1 LVTCTE
7 GNVSE
12 TIGLH
17 GSEES
22 ILVEVHD
29 FTRVTWT
36 HAWTHESLQF
46 YGMALDKE
54 QSYLLLL
61 TLLHFT
67 IGEITNRL
75 ATCIVAYNRIT
86 KTTDYKLTNY
96 KNNLNQYNYRG
107 GESSLCRMHSAG
119 PNTYLRIILAFNLKS
134 HHPLFGLTMELVA
147 DFDPDR
153 IFALIVGRLR
163 F

>member
-1 LVTCTE
+1 MLVTCTE

-12 TIGLH
+12 TIGIH

-22 ILVEVHD
+22 ILVEVRD
-29 FTRVTWT
+29 FTRVT
-36 HAWTHESLQF
+36 WTHESLQF

-54 QSYLLLL
+54 QFYLLLL

-96 KNNLNQYNYRG
+96 KNN
-107 GESSLCRMHSAG
+107 
-119 PNTYLRIILAFNLKS
+119 IL
-134 HHPLFGLTMELVA
+134 
-147 DFDPDR
+147 
-153 IFALIVGRLR
+153 
-163 F
+163 